1 MQSAGAV
8 AAKAG
13 AGRFATPLAIA
24 CTEFEIDND
33 LELAHFLAQLAHE
46 SSNFSRV
53 VESLN
58 YSVEGLMRTFARSRI
73 SAEDCA
79 RYGRKQGQAANQ
91 VMIATKVYGGPWGR
105 KNLGN
110 EIMDDGYKFRGRGL
124 IQTTGRTNYRDTSRG
139 LFNDDR
145 LLSTPDLLAQDPTVI
160 ARAACW
166 FWSMKKC
173 KGAALR
179 DDCAAVTRIING
191 KAMHG
196 LAERQKHVNRI
207 KKIMGL
213 P

>member
-1 MQSAGAV
+1 M
-8 AAKAG
+8 G

-24 CTEFEIDND
+24 CAEFCIDND
-33 LELAHFLAQLAHE
+33 LEFAHFLAQLAHE
-46 SSNFSRV
+46 SVNFERT

-58 YSVEGLMRTFARSRI
+58 YSVEGLLRTFSRKRI

-79 RYGRKQGQAANQ
+79 RYGRKPGQAANQ

-105 KNLGN
+105 INLGN
-110 EIMDDGYKFRGRGL
+110 ELMEDGYKFRGRSL
-124 IQTTGRTNYRDTSRG
+124 IQTTGRANYLATSRG

-166 FWSMKKC
+166 FWANKKC

-179 DDCAAVTRIING
+179 DDCAAVTLIING

-196 LAERQKHVNRI
+196 LAERQKHLNRI